1 MAWIASKDS
10 VLPSTQ
16 KVTFAL
22 KAKQLDR
29 ISLSAYIRASCNYI
43 ATMNGPP
50 PQLNS
55 SRATHLK
62 PHSAPGRAIAITIYG
77 FLTQALA
84 STRPARP
91 RVRRLTMPSKTKLEG
106 AW

>member
-62 PHSAPGRAIAITIYG
+62 PQPQGVPQLLKSMA
-77 FLTQALA
+77 F
-84 STRPARP
+84 
-91 RVRRLTMPSKTKLEG
+91 
-106 AW
+106 